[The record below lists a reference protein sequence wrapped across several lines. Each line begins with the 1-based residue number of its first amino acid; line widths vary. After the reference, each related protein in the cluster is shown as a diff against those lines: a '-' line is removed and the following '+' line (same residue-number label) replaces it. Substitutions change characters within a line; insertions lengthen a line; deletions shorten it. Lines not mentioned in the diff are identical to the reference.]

1 MGQKDKL
8 SSMQNGSS
16 SQDLLNQVEDNIL
29 VEQKE
34 VATPTFLEV
43 RPKLGEG
50 L

>member
-34 VATPTFLEV
+34 VATPTFFEV